1 MECCCSAP
9 RFRSTLPAWEGTH
22 QPHTAAA
29 IAGCLIKQALVRN
42 MELGCIKRAQ
52 QQFAAVD
59 PFSMS
64 TLPCLGAKQDVL
76 LSKGVNMLSG
86 QSITLNMKRQGH
98 SQSQRG
104 TGLRCACDLAN
115 HTMLQD
121 EQSVNTLPSAP
132 LCARG
137 HTSHR
142 RPRWPPH
149 SPGSPCS
156 SQLAWHEQPEHL
168 SPLPSRTP
176 VSLTESGACVAS

>member
-1 MECCCSAP
+1 M
-9 RFRSTLPAWEGTH
+9 
-22 QPHTAAA
+22 
-29 IAGCLIKQALVRN
+29 
-42 MELGCIKRAQ
+42 
-52 QQFAAVD
+52 
-59 PFSMS
+59 
-64 TLPCLGAKQDVL
+64 L
-76 LSKGVNMLSG
+76 LG
-86 QSITLNMKRQGH
+86 QSITLNMKGQGH

-168 SPLPSRTP
+168 SPCQAGHQCHSQSQGMRGK
-176 VSLTESGACVAS
+176 LTEHLRDGVVANPCGPAKQDTGAAQCPVTRLTLAQRRAEDLQRLKGAQGVLSTFGLAACPCMSDLHTHLRCVPPAPITH